1 MNKLNIV
8 ETLGYD
14 PRARIIKAE
23 FLWTKKC
30 PFSCSFC
37 GMVQNERAKQGEH
50 LDENILE
57 KWFKGID
64 NLKLIGC
71 EFIAIY
77 GAEPLTRMKGLPEI
91 IKYQRNKGIE
101 QTIITA
107 LYRPTNVRKLIDEGG
122 LNSLTVSYDL
132 KVDDGDRMEKSDNG
146 VKLLN
151 EFPEVEDRA
160 CVITLMKDNQ
170 DIFLKGAK
178 DVLDNGYWLLF
189 DLVHPGYEGV
199 DEKTGYALSKC
210 IGSVDEFKPDVEKVE
225 EIINQLIEWK
235 KEGLKIHA
243 SLDLLENIRDRYKEA
258 NGIVRESYHCGKMDS
273 LGWVTIGP
281 ELQVYACDDWQMEY
295 EFTLDQMDTAEKWVD
310 FFEWRKVESLKTCP
324 GCMWNTHYN
333 THEIIET
340 GNSGSYVHNNQD
352 IDITHDC

>member
-1 MNKLNIV
+1 MTEIIINEK
-8 ETLGYD
+8 LGYD

-37 GMVQNERAKQGEH
+37 GMVQNERAKKGEF
-50 LDENILE
+50 LDDEILT
-57 KWFKGID
+57 KWYKGID

-77 GAEPLTRMKGLPEI
+77 GAEPLTRMNGLPEI
-91 IKYQRNKGIE
+91 IKYQRSVGIE

-107 LYRPTNVRKLIDEGG
+107 LHRPKNIRKLIDEGG

-132 KVDDGDRMEKSDNG
+132 KVTDEDRMEKSDNG
-146 VKLLN
+146 VRLLN
-151 EFPEVEDRA
+151 DFPEIEDRA

-170 DIFLKGAK
+170 DIFLNGAK
-178 DVLDNGYWLLF
+178 DVLDHGYWLLF
-189 DLVHPGYEGV
+189 DLVHPEYAGV
-199 DEKTGYALSKC
+199 DPKTGYNLSKC
-210 IGSVDEFKPDVEKVE
+210 LGDVEEFKPDVSKVE
-225 EIINQLIEWK
+225 NIINTLIEWK
-235 KEGLKIHA
+235 KEGKKIHA
-243 SLDLLENIRDRYKEA
+243 SLDLLENIKNRYTSA
-258 NGIVRESYHCGKMDS
+258 NGIVRNSYHCGKMDS

-295 EFTLDQMDTAEKWVD
+295 KYTIDQMISTEKWVE
-310 FFEWRKVESLKTCP
+310 FFEWRKEEALKTCP

-340 GNSGSYVHNNQD
+340 GNSGSYIHNNQN
-352 IDITHDC
+352 INIMGK